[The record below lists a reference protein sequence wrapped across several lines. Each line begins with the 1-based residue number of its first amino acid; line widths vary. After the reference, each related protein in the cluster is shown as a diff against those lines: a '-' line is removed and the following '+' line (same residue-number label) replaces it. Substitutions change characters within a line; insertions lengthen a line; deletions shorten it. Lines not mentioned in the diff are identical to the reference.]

1 MAARIP
7 VFTIDGPSGSGKG
20 TISRE
25 VAHRL
30 GWHYLDSGA
39 LYRAVGLA
47 AAWEGLDLSDAEAVA
62 GCAARTEIRF
72 ETAGAGEPHV
82 IVNGKDAT
90 RQLRTETA
98 GAAASAIAA
107 HPPVR
112 AALVDLQHRF
122 RRSPGLVA
130 DGRDMG
136 TVIFPDAAYKVFL
149 TASAAERAQRR
160 YKQLKDKGVSVNLD
174 SLLHEIA
181 ARDERD
187 AGRAVAPLKPAE
199 DAVIVDSTG
208 TPITEVIERVLAVLP
223 EKLRP
228 PRQA

>member
-1 MAARIP
+1 MPRIP
-7 VFTIDGPSGSGKG
+7 VLTIDGPSGSGKG
-20 TISRE
+20 TISRA
-25 VAHRL
+25 VAERL

-47 AAWEGLDLSDAEAVA
+47 AAWEGVDLSDAEAVA
-62 GCAARTEIRF
+62 QCAARTEIRF
-72 ETAGAGEPHV
+72 ETQGAGEPHV

-90 RQLRTETA
+90 RQLRMETA

-122 RRSPGLVA
+122 RRAPGLVA

-136 TVIFPDAAYKVFL
+136 TVIFPDAPYKVFL
-149 TASAAERAQRR
+149 TASAEERAKRR
-160 YKQLKDKGVSVNLD
+160 HKQLKEKGVSVNLD

-187 AGRAVAPLKPAE
+187 AGRAVAPLRPAD
-199 DAVIVDSTG
+199 DAVVVDSTG

-223 EKLRP
+223 EKLRQ
-228 PRQA
+228 PRQD

>member
-1 MAARIP
+1 MPTRKAVP
-7 VFTIDGPSGSGKG
+7 VLTIDGPSGSGKG

-39 LYRAVGLA
+39 IYRAVGLA
-47 AAWEGLDLSDAEAVA
+47 AAWEGIDLSDPEHVA
-62 GCAARTEIRF
+62 ACAARTVIEFR
-72 ETAGAGEPHV
+72 TDGAGEPHV

-107 HPPVR
+107 HPAVR
-112 AALVDLQHRF
+112 AALVDLQMGF
-122 RRSPGLVA
+122 RRAPGLVA

-136 TVIFPDAAYKVFL
+136 TIIFPDAAYKVFL
-149 TASAAERAQRR
+149 TASAEERARRR
-160 YKQLKDKGVSVNLD
+160 YKQLKEKGVSVNLD

-187 AGRAVAPLKPAE
+187 AGRAVAPLRPAD

-223 EKLRP
+223 ESLRP
-228 PRQA
+228 R